1 VIFTPRTD
9 EVPLPLR
16 SRRAATS
23 RARAT
28 RFFGRT
34 QASRAQESFAFDSEV
49 YAAPAVLTQLRTMF
63 NDKCAYCESPPGQSQ
78 VASVDHFRPRAGALD
93 VDGAYHADHYWW
105 LAYEWTNLLLVCPDC
120 SRRKGARFPVTG
132 PRARQRESG
141 GRLGNEKAQILD
153 PCSDDPEAHFVYGE
167 DGFVS
172 SGTEAGKTTIEVL
185 ALNRWWLTLARADA
199 LRSARAT
206 WEKAAGDIEKA
217 NSKGDRLIMRLMDP
231 VEPYAGI
238 RRQFTRSWLSDTGG
252 SVEARAVAEGWVR
265 EGSVV
270 DEQQQELTREA
281 FEHFEESVKSYTVAV
296 EQTDKADSYYIT
308 TRTIRRVEIRNFR
321 TLRSLDF
328 DFPESK
334 DTTTPWLMLLGENGR
349 GKSSVLQAVALA
361 LMGDEYRTALGID
374 PRRLVTWGEQ
384 DGSVIVRLTGASEP
398 VVLTFNRDSPE
409 FRCHPSE
416 PKILLMAYGA
426 TRLLPRPKRA
436 DNDARVTRRDGTRFA
451 NVDNLFDPFI
461 ALNDPVEWLAQLD
474 DARFATVARALKG
487 LLPLGR
493 SDRFLRDASG
503 IHVEAF
509 GNTLLTLDQLSDGY
523 QSVLALATDMMQVL
537 IHRWSSVKVAEG
549 IVIIDE
555 LEAHLHPS
563 WRMRIIGS
571 LREVFPRLQ
580 FLTTTHDPL
589 CLRGLEDD
597 EVMVMGRDASNRVF
611 AVADLPSVKGLRVDQ
626 LLTSEIF
633 GLDST
638 SDPEIDALL
647 AEYRDLRWRR
657 KASAST
663 RRRQIALRERL
674 DELQLLGRDL
684 RERLVLEAADQYLA
698 TEPDIAD
705 PGERR
710 ALKRSTKR
718 RIAEIFAG
726 AADTETR
733 RR

>member
-1 VIFTPRTD
+1 
-9 EVPLPLR
+9 
-16 SRRAATS
+16 
-23 RARAT
+23 
-28 RFFGRT
+28 
-34 QASRAQESFAFDSEV
+34 
-49 YAAPAVLTQLRTMF
+49 
-63 NDKCAYCESPPGQSQ
+63 
-78 VASVDHFRPRAGALD
+78 
-93 VDGAYHADHYWW
+93 
-105 LAYEWTNLLLVCPDC
+105 
-120 SRRKGARFPVTG
+120 
-132 PRARQRESG
+132 
-141 GRLGNEKAQILD
+141 
-153 PCSDDPEAHFVYGE
+153 
-167 DGFVS
+167 
-172 SGTEAGKTTIEVL
+172 
-185 ALNRWWLTLARADA
+185 
-199 LRSARAT
+199 
-206 WEKAAGDIEKA
+206 
-217 NSKGDRLIMRLMDP
+217 
-231 VEPYAGI
+231 
-238 RRQFTRSWLSDTGG
+238 
-252 SVEARAVAEGWVR
+252 VEARAVAEGWVR

-270 DEQQQELTREA
+270 DAQQQELTREA
-281 FEHFEESVKSYTVAV
+281 FAHFEEGVESYTVAV
-296 EQTDKADSYYIT
+296 EQTDRADSYYIT

-321 TLRSLDF
+321 TLRRLDF
-328 DFPESK
+328 DFPDSK
-334 DTTTPWLMLLGENGR
+334 DATTPWLMLLGENGR

-384 DGSVIVRLTGASEP
+384 DGSVTVRLTGASEP
-398 VVLTFNRDSPE
+398 VVLTFDRDSQE

-426 TRLLPRPKRA
+426 TRLLPRPKRD
-436 DNDARVTRRDGTRFA
+436 DNDVRVTRRDGTRFA

-461 ALNDPVEWLAQLD
+461 ALNDPVEWLTQLD
-474 DARFATVARALKG
+474 DDRFATVARALKG

-493 SDRFLRDASG
+493 SDRFLRDAGG
-503 IHVEAF
+503 IYVEAF
-509 GNTLLTLDQLSDGY
+509 GTRLTMDQLSDGY

-571 LREVFPRLQ
+571 LRGVFPRLQ

-589 CLRGLEDD
+589 CLRGLEDG
-597 EVMVMGRDASNRVF
+597 EVMVMRRDASNRVF

-647 AEYRDLRWRR
+647 AEYRELRWRR

-663 RRRQIALRERL
+663 RRRQMALRERL

-698 TEPDIAD
+698 AEPDVAD
-705 PGERR
+705 PDERR

-726 AADTETR
+726 AVDSESR
-733 RR
+733 G